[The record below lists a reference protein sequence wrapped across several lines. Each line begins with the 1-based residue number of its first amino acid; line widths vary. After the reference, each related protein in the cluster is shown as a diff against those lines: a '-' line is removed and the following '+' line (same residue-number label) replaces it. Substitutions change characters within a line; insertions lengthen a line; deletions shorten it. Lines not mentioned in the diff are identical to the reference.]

1 MKQYDVFI
9 SHSSKDAELAKRI
22 ADCLSKHH
30 FTTWISYDKIDGGE
44 DYSIIIPDAIKNST
58 IFLILLSNYS
68 VTSTNVAKELSIVN
82 NALNR
87 NIGSIRTILPVI
99 ISECDVEPLE
109 YFLTNVQILDQ
120 RNHTMDIQ
128 IENIIQKIESKL
140 CGTSEIP
147 SSPTSN
153 TKENFK
159 IESPLSPTRT
169 ENKYFDASN
178 TNEIRRLSVQ
188 NDFFRKFDQKIYDQ
202 FMQGKEDLVILDV
215 GSNDG
220 SSLLSRIGTKSEVKK
235 IICLE
240 YDETI
245 VKESNEKYPNDFI
258 HFYQVDVESPTFS
271 SKLQEILGLEGCEQ
285 VDVIHISMLLL
296 HLKKPLKLLRVL
308 RNFLKPGGHIFI
320 KDIDDG
326 LSICYPDPE
335 GYIKTSIE
343 YLSKCESAGYR
354 HNGRQIYTLLKNLK
368 FQNVQLA
375 LNGISTCELTLEE
388 KEALYQIYF
397 DGCIHD
403 DLECMAKRYPD
414 NKERKE
420 MLAYFDEH
428 EDEIQEYFFDD
439 AFFFILG
446 IVIFIGTK

>member
-9 SHSSKDAELAKRI
+9 SHSSKDAELAKHI
-22 ADCLSKHH
+22 ANCLAQHN

-58 IFLILLSNYS
+58 VFLILLSNYS
-68 VTSTNVAKELSIVN
+68 VSSTNVAKELSIVN

-87 NIGSIRTILPVI
+87 NIGRTRYILPII

-109 YFLTNVQILDQ
+109 YFLTNVQILDR
-120 RNHTMDIQ
+120 RNDSAEAQT
-128 IENIIQKIESKL
+128 EAIIKKIESKL
-140 CGTSEIP
+140 YGTGEVPSAP
-147 SSPTSN
+147 SSS
-153 TKENFK
+153 TKGNFG
-159 IESPLSPTRT
+159 IDSPLSPTRT

-178 TNEIRRLSVQ
+178 TNEVRRLSVQ
-188 NDFFRKFDQKIYDQ
+188 NDFFRKFDQKIYDE
-202 FMQGKEDLVILDV
+202 FLQGKEDLVILDV

-240 YDETI
+240 YDET
-245 VKESNEKYPNDFI
+245 VVNESNEKYPNDFI

-271 SKLQEILGLEGCEQ
+271 SRLQEILGLEGCEQ

-326 LSICYPDPE
+326 MSICYPDPE

-343 YLSKCESAGYR
+343 YLSKAESAGYR
-354 HNGRQIYTLLKNLK
+354 HNGRQVYTLLKNLK
-368 FQNVQLA
+368 FNDVHLA
-375 LNGISTCELTLEE
+375 LSGIPTCELTLEE

-403 DLECMAKRYPD
+403 DLEYMAKKYPD
-414 NKERKE
+414 SKERKD

-446 IVIFIGTK
+446 VVIFIGTK